1 MTLIMSTNFVIV
13 KDAECVMD
21 PFAFLSLR
29 FIIAA
34 LPFVP
39 LLSQTETDS
48 ETLRGGVEI
57 GIWSLLGFS
66 HFLTLLSIDVTV
78 LSL

>member
-21 PFAFLSLR
+21 PFTFLSLR

-48 ETLRGGVEI
+48 ESLRGGVEI
-57 GIWSLLGFS
+57 GIWSLLGS
-66 HFLTLLSIDVTV
+66 HFLTLLPVELTV